1 MFCTRKITD
10 DLWWIGGNDRRL
22 SLFEAVYSV
31 PRGVSYNS
39 YLLLD
44 ESTVL
49 FDTVDS
55 AVAPVFFENLEHL
68 LNGKKLDFVVVHH
81 MEPDHSATLGQLL
94 EKYPEAI
101 IVCTAKSAQ
110 LIGQFFNKINI
121 KDRAYIVNEE
131 SILNTGRHEFR
142 FFNAPMVHWPEV
154 MFSYD
159 KTNKVLFSADA
170 FGVFGAL
177 NGALFA
183 DEVDFWRDY
192 LDEARRYYSNIVG
205 KYGTQVI
212 AALKKVSGLEL
223 NYVCPL
229 HGFVWRKDFNKYV
242 EKYLK
247 WSSYTPEEN
256 GVMIVY
262 ASIYGNTE
270 NAAEILAATLRE
282 KGIRTEMFD
291 VSVDPASNIISASFK
306 WSHVVFASS
315 TYNGGIFISMEELLR
330 DLVAHS
336 FQNRTVALIENGS
349 WAATS
354 GKQMRGILEGCKNL
368 TVLENTVSIRSTL
381 GDAEKQDLEAL
392 AEELALSV
400 GSNAEKKII
409 SDSIDT
415 KALEK
420 ISYGLFVLTANGE
433 KQNGCIIN
441 TAMQVSNAPF
451 KLTIA
456 VNKQNLTH
464 DMIEKTG
471 IFNLSVLPEST
482 DFELFKHFGFRS
494 GKTVDKFA
502 DFKDW
507 APSENGVAYLEKAN
521 AYFSCCVLESVDC
534 GSHTVFV
541 AKVTESKVLNEEPSA
556 TYSYYHSNIKPK
568 PQPKE
573 KKTGYVC
580 KICGYVLE
588 SDTLPPDFVCP
599 LCKHGA
605 EDFEPIT

>member
-10 DLWWIGGNDRRL
+10 DLWWVGGNDRRL
-22 SLFEAVYSV
+22 SLFEGVYSV
-31 PRGVSYNS
+31 PKGVSYNS

-49 FDTVDS
+49 FDTVD
-55 AVAPVFFENLEHL
+55 AKVAPVFFENLKHL
-68 LNGKKLDFVVVHH
+68 LGGRPLDFVVIQH
-81 MEPDHSATLGQLL
+81 MEPDHSATLGLLL
-94 EKYPEAI
+94 EKHPETTV
-101 IVCTAKSAQ
+101 VCNAKSAQ
-110 LIGQFFNKINI
+110 LIDQFFKTDISS
-121 KDRAYIVNEE
+121 RAYIVDEKSVFN
-131 SILNTGRHEFR
+131 SGVHEFQ

-154 MFSYD
+154 MFTYD
-159 KTNKVLFSADA
+159 KTDGVLFSADA

-192 LDEARRYYSNIVG
+192 LDEARRYYGNIVG
-205 KYGTQVI
+205 KYGMQV
-212 AALKKVSGLEL
+212 ATALKKLAGLPL

-229 HGFVWRKDFNKYV
+229 HGFVWRKGFNKYL

-247 WSSYTPEEN
+247 WSTYTPEEN
-256 GVMIVY
+256 GVMIAY

-270 NAAEILAATLRE
+270 NAAEILASRLRE
-282 KGIRTEMFD
+282 KGVKTEMFD
-291 VSVDPASNIISASFK
+291 VSVDPASEIVAASFK
-306 WSHVVFASS
+306 WSHLVFASS

-336 FQNRTVALIENGS
+336 LQNRTVAFMENGS

-381 GDAEKQDLEAL
+381 GEAQEHDLDALC
-392 AEELALSV
+392 EEIAQSLNNSV
-400 GSNAEKKII
+400 ANAAS
-409 SDSIDT
+409 SDSVDS
-415 KALEK
+415 KAFEK
-420 ISYGLFVLTANGE
+420 IACGLFVLTANDS

-451 KLTIA
+451 KVSIA
-456 VNKQNLTH
+456 VNRQNLTH

-471 IFNLSVLPEST
+471 IFNLSVLTEST

-494 GKTVDKFA
+494 GRTVDKFDRFTDYA
-502 DFKDW
+502 V
-507 APSENGVAYLEKAN
+507 SENGVAYITKAN
-521 AYFSCCVLESVDC
+521 AYFSCKVLETVDC
-534 GSHTVFV
+534 GSHTLFV
-541 AKVTESKVLNEEPSA
+541 AEVTEAKVLNTESSA
-556 TYSYYHSNIKPK
+556 TYSYYHSDIKPR
-568 PQPKE
+568 PQDAE
-573 KKTGYVC
+573 KKNGYRC
-580 KICGYVLE
+580 KVCGYVYE
-588 SDTLPPDFVCP
+588 GDTLPDDFICP

-605 EDFEPIT
+605 EDFEPIV